1 MLLTYIYIYNVVL
14 NSFYFIH
21 TIYVLPYFQLSYIYL
36 PLKNPT
42 TINTIATDN
51 FKYFPRLLIDLG
63 ILINKGDYF
72 DVHFLRRTHN
82 FITVIIII
90 PAEIADIPPSAT
102 VRGEDTNNSL
112 EKPVAIAKPTNI
124 LMPRPTQPGRVRLFS
139 SSSPSLTWSC

>member
-42 TINTIATDN
+42 TINRITTDN

-102 VRGEDTNNSL
+102 VL
-112 EKPVAIAKPTNI
+112 P
-124 LMPRPTQPGRVRLFS
+124 
-139 SSSPSLTWSC
+139 PSQTTL